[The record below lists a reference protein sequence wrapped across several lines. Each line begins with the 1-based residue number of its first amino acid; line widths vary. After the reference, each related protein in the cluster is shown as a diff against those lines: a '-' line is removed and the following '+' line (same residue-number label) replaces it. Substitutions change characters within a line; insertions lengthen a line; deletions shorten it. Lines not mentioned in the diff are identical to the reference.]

1 MPKVAVLMGSES
13 DREVMTNAA
22 ETLVKYGVECD
33 VVVASAHR
41 TPDKTR
47 EYARTAEERGI
58 RVIIAGAGAAAHLP
72 GAVAAHTN
80 LPVIGVPLAGTS
92 LGGLDALLS
101 IVQMPKG
108 VPVATMAIGKAG
120 AINAAMFA
128 VQILA
133 LEDEQL
139 ANKLRDE
146 REEVN
151 K

>member
-22 ETLVKYGVECD
+22 ETLEKYGVECE

-58 RVIIAGAGAAAHLP
+58 KVIIAGAGAAAHLP
-72 GAVAAHTN
+72 GAVAAHSR

-120 AINAAMFA
+120 AINAAIFA

-146 REEVN
+146 RAEA
-151 K
+151 KK

>member
-13 DREVMTNAA
+13 DREVMTNTA
-22 ETLVKYGVECD
+22 ETLEKYGVECD

-58 RVIIAGAGAAAHLP
+58 KVIIAGAGAAAHLP
-72 GAVAAHTN
+72 GAVAAHTK

-133 LEDEQL
+133 LEDTEL
-139 ANKLRDE
+139 AKKLRGE
-146 REEVN
+146 REGA
-151 K
+151 KT

>member
-13 DREVMTNAA
+13 DREVMTNAV
-22 ETLVKYGVECD
+22 ETLEKYGVECD

-146 REEVN
+146 REEV
-151 K
+151 KK